1 MARAGR
7 SIGTALVAL
16 ALAVPAGAAWAAAP
30 GGGSGDPPAGVD
42 PGWLAL
48 ARQTLSEGDG
58 WGSAGSGTTG
68 GSAAAPGDVHVVRT
82 WDELRAAL
90 GGASAH
96 LRDEP
101 TIVLVEGEMRAFGF
115 DDPASGLPT
124 CDDFAAQVQVE
135 DDDPRP
141 FSMAEYVAAYDPE
154 VWGWTDPTGPLEE
167 ARARAAAVQTAQVR
181 QRVGP
186 HVTVLGLGDDA
197 RLVGAHLLLQGV
209 RDVIIRNLHVS
220 DAYDC
225 FPEWDPGDTS
235 VGNWNSLYD
244 NISVHTSE
252 NVWVDHVTLDDGDHP
267 PASLPTVHGRPFE
280 VHDGLLDITHES
292 DLVTVS
298 YSVFRDHDKTNLVGS
313 GDGRQALDGGRL
325 RVSWHHNLW
334 DDAGQRLPRVR
345 FGDVDVYNNYV
356 RVGAGG
362 AALFDYA
369 WGVGVESSIWA
380 ERNAFDLPEDV
391 PVASIVKRWGG
402 SRLHAEQTLVN
413 GVEVDVLGA
422 YNAAA
427 AEADR
432 LVAGARWDP
441 VTAGVRGAVVHEVT
455 DVRDVV
461 LAQAGAGV
469 LAPAAEGPDVP
480 DPAPSTPVVPPGGGS
495 GGGGAANG
503 GPGTGVGGPGSD
515 GIGAGGTGAGGG
527 AGGGSAT
534 AEGARRGGLAATGVG
549 ALGVLAG
556 IGALVGVGVGLVR
569 ARRSLRG

>member
-1 MARAGR
+1 
-7 SIGTALVAL
+7 
-16 ALAVPAGAAWAAAP
+16 
-30 GGGSGDPPAGVD
+30 
-42 PGWLAL
+42 
-48 ARQTLSEGDG
+48 
-58 WGSAGSGTTG
+58 
-68 GSAAAPGDVHVVRT
+68 VHVVRT

-101 TIVLVEGEMRAFGF
+101 TIVLVEGEIRAFGF

-141 FSMAEYVAAYDPE
+141 FSMAEHVAAYDPE
-154 VWGWTDPTGPLEE
+154 VWGWDDPAGPLEE

-181 QRVGP
+181 QRVGSN
-186 HVTVLGLGDDA
+186 VTVLGLGDDA
-197 RLVGAHLLLQGV
+197 RLVGAHLLVQGV

-252 NVWVDHVTLDDGDHP
+252 NVWVDHVTLDDGEHP
-267 PASLPTVHGRPFE
+267 PTSLPTVHGRPFE

-313 GDGRQALDGGRL
+313 GDGRAALDGGRL

-356 RVGAGG
+356 RVGADG

-391 PVASIVKRWGG
+391 PVASVVKRWGG
-402 SRLHAEQTLVN
+402 TRLHAEQTLVN

-432 LVAGARWDP
+432 LVAGARWHP
-441 VTAGVRGAVVHEVT
+441 VAAGVRGAVVHEVT

-469 LAPAAEGPDVP
+469 LAPAAAAEGPDEP
-480 DPAPSTPVVPPGGGS
+480 DPAPTAPVTPPGGDGT
-495 GGGGAANG
+495 GG
-503 GPGTGVGGPGSD
+503 GPGAGGAD
-515 GIGAGGTGAGGG
+515 AGGTGTTGG
-527 AGGGSAT
+527 AGGGPTSAD
-534 AEGARRGGLAATGVG
+534 GARGGGLALTGIG
-549 ALGVLAG
+549 ALGALAG

-569 ARRSLRG
+569 AGRALRR